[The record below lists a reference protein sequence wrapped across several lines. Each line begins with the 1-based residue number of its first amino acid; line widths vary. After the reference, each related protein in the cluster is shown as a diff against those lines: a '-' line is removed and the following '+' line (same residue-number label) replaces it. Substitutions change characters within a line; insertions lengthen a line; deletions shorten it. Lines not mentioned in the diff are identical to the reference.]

1 MIKKMD
7 TKNPW
12 NFAAIFMITLIL
24 TLPIY
29 SASSYASL
37 NVQISK
43 NEGEAGI
50 WGFIDAESDTWKVEA
65 TITGAPNGTVNP
77 ENVVVKIGN
86 NKEPFNSCTST
97 ALGVACEYISP
108 LTDGVKEAEHPFQVV
123 YSYLDVASGDTKE
136 SSNGDVIAA
145 DGSAPKIFIGAGDVK
160 QNKNGQVEL
169 NFIVTDK
176 VNEGAPAVGLKLI
189 EIIDADTNNV
199 LETIQSIEGL
209 EKFDYKADG
218 VSGGILLA
226 ELEGEGLKRIKIKA
240 EDLLGHKSSSSAVK
254 FSADFI
260 KPKIKTETL
269 EFTDFGKFIGDFAYP
284 SDISIDVEDTNLEA
298 VIAISEDAELN
309 GQQAQCDA
317 DPDFDNLWHCVW
329 KNVEVLPKAQVS
341 LTVIAVD
348 DFGNIDEKT
357 VSKSFTKDNS
367 PPKVLYFGTERV
379 FEDKSYVNSGENRIL
394 LEVKDDGSGVNN
406 KTIRANLGGLG
417 ATTSEEPNECIG
429 VGDVLSCYWDTYKE
443 FNSDGIVRISLA
455 MLEDNVGNEAQLPE
469 IELNIDNSPPK
480 IEKIEFYGKSETG
493 EKNYFQSNDN
503 IVVKFTASEENGL
516 TIAVNL
522 NDLVMDAETKFP
534 EIGFTENFVPA
545 EGWQI
550 FTEADWCNFENNK
563 WVCIL
568 ETESLKS
575 GPDNSLDLEIKI
587 FDTAGNLAEEF
598 VKEPK
603 NMKAGKEGRYRFDL
617 LGLDSETNPD
627 YWEVSYVRPVGG
639 TSAFIDLD
647 TTPITYTRLPMQ
659 VTLKAAA
666 GNIKAINI
674 ELMECVPSDV
684 IASKISSSVPTGSAI
699 AGLAAA
705 TPETTE
711 PAATPELETAEAALE
726 PAEGTGEV
734 VSPDE
739 ANLPSS
745 PEISRSLLYGGVS
758 PFGESSPKPKLIL
771 EFTPFDGREMFNLEE
786 SEEES
791 WDGMTVEFLCKLK
804 IFSKVGTFALN
815 SAEIQEVYVKVPFA
829 FSFWGAQDENLEEK
843 IENLKHDASTG
854 IWGLIGTLAEIL
866 KWVRYVGQ
874 ALGMINS
881 VVVLF
886 QAGKKVFGNS
896 AAAAD
901 KAYPPVGRAVTAT
914 AMKYCFGTDSSQK
927 GLDNGILKT
936 LNKIVSI
943 LTCVTPSGWKW
954 YDSWNIGIVKYYNAL
969 MSIESGVASSFAG
982 VGGYGDSVDRAEG
995 AKQNA
1000 MNQYKP
1006 ARSVYDNLYLSI
1018 AALCVTGLINN
1029 LEKIRQ
1035 IKCRKI
1041 MCYENEIASGLATVD
1056 TCDALEGLLLCKY
1069 YIGELWY
1076 ILPFSQFYDKIIMA
1090 LQKSISDPVALTR
1103 TVSILACG
1111 IHCMAGTGEMVTL
1124 SSTCQYI
1131 YFLWDAIDEV
1141 ENWIGF
1147 ITQMVDEF
1155 KDGGVSYCDS
1165 VL

>member
-1 MIKKMD
+1 MIKNMYN
-7 TKNPW
+7 KNPW
-12 NFAAIFMITLIL
+12 SFAAIFMVTLIL
-24 TLPIY
+24 TLPFY
-29 SASSYASL
+29 SAGSYASI

-65 TITGAPNGTVNP
+65 TVTGAPNGTVNP

-86 NKEPFNSCTST
+86 NEEPFNSCTST

-123 YSYLDVASGDTKE
+123 YSYLDVASGDTKQ

-145 DGSAPKIFIGAGDVK
+145 DGSAPKIFFGGGDVK
-160 QNKNGQVEL
+160 QNSNGQVEL
-169 NFIVTDK
+169 NFVVTDK

-189 EIIDADTNNV
+189 EIIDADTGNV
-199 LETIQSIEGL
+199 LENVQSIDGW
-209 EKFDYKADG
+209 EKFDYKQDS
-218 VSGGILLA
+218 VSGGFLMA

-240 EDLLGHKSSSSAVK
+240 EDLLGHTSSSSAVK

-269 EFTDFGKFIGDFAYP
+269 EFTDFGKFIGEFAYP
-284 SDISIDVEDTNLEA
+284 TDISIDVEETNLEA
-298 VIAISEDAELN
+298 VIAVSEDAKLN
-309 GQQAQCDA
+309 GQEAECDA

-329 KNVEVLPKAQVS
+329 KNVEVLPKSSVS
-341 LTVIAVD
+341 LTILAVD
-348 DFGNIDEKT
+348 DFGNTAEAT
-357 VSKSFTKDNS
+357 VSKSFTKDNA

-379 FEDKSYVNSGENRIL
+379 FEDKSFVNSGENRII
-394 LEVKDDGSGVNN
+394 LEVKDEGSGVNN

-417 ATTSEEPNECIG
+417 ATTNEEPNECIEI
-429 VGDVLSCYWDTYKE
+429 GDVLTCYWDTYKE
-443 FNSDGIVRISLA
+443 FNSDGIVRISLS

-469 IELNIDNSPPK
+469 IELNIDNSAPK

-534 EIGFTENFVPA
+534 ELKFTENFVPA

-550 FTEADWCNFENNK
+550 FTESDWCKLENNK
-563 WVCIL
+563 WVCVL

-587 FDTAGNLAEEF
+587 FDTAGNLAQEYL
-598 VKEPK
+598 KEPK
-603 NMKAGKEGRYRFDL
+603 NMKAGKEGKYRFDL
-617 LGLDSETNPD
+617 LGLDTETNPD
-627 YWEVSYVRPVGG
+627 YWEVSHVRPVGG
-639 TSAFIDLD
+639 ISAFIDLD

-659 VTLKAAA
+659 VTLKPAA

-674 ELMECVPSDV
+674 ELADC
-684 IASKISSSVPTGSAI
+684 VPTGDIKTEIVEEVKSSALVGS
-699 AGLAAA
+699 A
-705 TPETTE
+705 TE
-711 PAATPELETAEAALE
+711 PNVDEAPLETAEAAL
-726 PAEGTGEV
+726 EGTGEV

-791 WDGMTVEFLCKLK
+791 WDGTTVEFLCKLN
-804 IFSKVGTFALN
+804 IFSKVGNLALN
-815 SAEIQEVYVKVPFA
+815 NGEVQEVYVKVPFA
-829 FSFWGAQDENLEEK
+829 FSELGAQDENLEEK
-843 IENLKHDASTG
+843 ISDLKHDASTG
-854 IWGLIGTLAEIL
+854 IWGLIGTLSKIL

-881 VVVLF
+881 VVMLF
-886 QAGKKVFGNS
+886 QAGKDIFSN
-896 AAAAD
+896 
-901 KAYPPVGRAVTAT
+901 TAT
-914 AMKYCFGTDSSQK
+914 TTKGTPAAGATEVSAISYCFGADSAQK
-927 GLDNGILKT
+927 GINNGIFKT
-936 LNKIVSI
+936 LNTIVKI
-943 LTCVTPSGWKW
+943 LTCVTPSGWEW

-969 MSIESGVASSFAG
+969 MSIEIGQSPSFAG
-982 VGGYGDSVDRAEG
+982 VGGFGDSVDRAEA
-995 AKQNA
+995 AKQGA
-1000 MNQYKP
+1000 LGQYKP

-1029 LEKIRQ
+1029 LEKVRQ

-1076 ILPFSQFYDKIIMA
+1076 ILPFSQFYDKIILA
-1090 LQKSISDPVALTR
+1090 LQKALSDPIALTH

-1111 IHCMAGTGEMVTL
+1111 IHCLAGETVKL
-1124 SSTCQYI
+1124 SSACQYI
-1131 YFLWDAIDEV
+1131 YFIWDAIDEL
-1141 ENWIGF
+1141 ESWIGF
-1147 ITQMVDEF
+1147 ITQMIDEF